1 MRHFS
6 LYAAAMAAL
15 GISVSIYAAEP
26 TTKEPT
32 TKELME
38 QIEALKAKVEQ
49 LETAQ
54 QNQVTREDVDETV
67 RSVLRDADK
76 QSQLFAMEGFTAG
89 YTDGK
94 FILQSSDG
102 NFLLHPYFQ
111 FQLRNTTSWR
121 IDSKQPNNND
131 DMQNGFEIRRM
142 KIGFDGNAFTKD
154 LTYTFQWATDRKSGN
169 LQLEDAWVK
178 YKFSDSY
185 AFRVGQFKDPLAHES
200 LLSSKRLMTA
210 ERSFTNDFFSTGD
223 DYVQGVTLIYDA
235 RGPLHVE
242 GGFHDGGTF
251 NVPPAGTRSNSN
263 MNFQDFPTN
272 NADWGA
278 AARAEYKVMGDWK
291 NYDDYT
297 ALGTKEDLLVFGV
310 GVDYTESGDTAW
322 FTHTVDAQFEMPC
335 GLALYGAFY
344 GRYTKDSPV
353 GAVGLPPVGTGEAP
367 GISHQD
373 LYDWGFI
380 AQAGYLI
387 NPKLELFARYG
398 YLRLDE
404 DGIADGVEQNVH
416 EITAGGNYF
425 LQGHNAKVTIDIG
438 WLPNGAPF
446 ADDGAGILAGNDP
459 SFYLRGQFQLLL

>member
-26 TTKEPT
+26 TTTEPT

-54 QNQVTREDVDETV
+54 QNQITREDVDATV

-102 NFLLHPYFQ
+102 NFLLHPWLQ

-121 IDSKQPNNND
+121 IDGKQPNNND

-142 KIGFDGNAFTKD
+142 KFGFDGNAFTKD
-154 LTYTFQWATDRKSGN
+154 LTYLFQFNTDRNDGHTF
-169 LQLEDAWVK
+169 LEDAWVR
-178 YKFSDSY
+178 YQFADQY

-200 LLSSKRLMTA
+200 IVSSKKFTA
-210 ERSFTNDFFSTGD
+210 VERSYTNDYFSPADNYT
-223 DYVQGVTLIYDA
+223 QGVSLIYGSA
-235 RGPLHVE
+235 HAPLHAEV
-242 GGFHDGGTF
+242 GFTDGANIVTF
-251 NVPPAGTRSNSN
+251 GNPTRTGQNRD
-263 MNFQDFPTN
+263 FHDFPTN
-272 NADWGA
+272 DADYGVA
-278 AARAEYKVMGDWK
+278 GRVEYLAMGNLKD
-291 NYDDYT
+291 YDDFT
-297 ALGTKEDLLVFGV
+297 ALGTKDNLLVFGV
-310 GVDYTESGDTAW
+310 GADYTEAGDTG
-322 FTHTVDAQFEMPC
+322 FLTHTLDVQYEMPN
-335 GLALYGAFY
+335 GLALYAAYY
-344 GRYTKDSPV
+344 GRYTKDSPA
-353 GAVGLPPVGTGEAP
+353 GTNPPLT
-367 GISHQD
+367 SNDHQD
-373 LYDWGFI
+373 LYDWGAL
-380 AQAGYLI
+380 AQASYLI
-387 NPKLELFARYG
+387 NSKLEVFARYG

-404 DGIADGVEQNVH
+404 DGVPDGTEQNVH
-416 EITAGGNYF
+416 EITGGANYYF
-425 LQGHNAKVTIDIG
+425 VGHAVKFSLDVG
-438 WLPNGAPF
+438 WLPNGAPIS
-446 ADDGAGILAGNDP
+446 DSGAGILAGNDP